1 MVGTKNRFIDQT
13 LELWQ
18 QRSTRVLTRE
28 DARQIIDNTTGFFR
42 TLLEWETAERN
53 STKRIGSMKRA
64 DGRLP

>member
-42 TLLEWETAERN
+42 TLLEWEMAERN
-53 STKRIGSMKRA
+53 STKRLRSMKKA